1 MPSPATPAMG
11 SPSPHEPHRGPSR
24 RQLLTVAGVG
34 LPLAALY
41 GCGSSGNSPA
51 ATSTAPV
58 ELSFFYWGTQA
69 RADITD
75 KVLKLYTSKH
85 PNVTFKASWQG
96 YSGYSDKLRT
106 MAAGNSAPDLFQT
119 DDNMLSDFT
128 GSGVCLNL
136 KKYLGNKISIDKFPA
151 SLKTSGDFKGRT
163 GGIAAAENTPAMYY
177 DKTALA
183 ALKIQEPTIGMSWD
197 DLVTWG
203 TSIYTASGGKLF
215 GTMDP
220 SGDYK
225 AFQVYMRQNGKDF
238 YNQDG
243 KFAFAEADLTA
254 WFQFWADAAT
264 KKATPPADLIHDANS
279 GDVAKQ
285 LVETKKGTTAFMWSN
300 QLSAV
305 QKGTDHQLG
314 MVSYPGDPKGQ
325 WARASMYWSAFSG
338 TKHADVVADV
348 INFLVNDPDAGKIL
362 GAERGLAC
370 NLDVRTAVAPTL
382 GKDDQTS
389 SKFETDLSS
398 KFGSAPAVPPKGH
411 VQVRTLL
418 TQAAESV
425 QYKKATPAAAAANF
439 MKQANAAI
447 S

>member
-1 MPSPATPAMG
+1 MPSPATPAMD
-11 SPSPHEPHRGPSR
+11 SPSPHDGPHGASR
-24 RQLLTVAGVG
+24 RQLLTVAGIG

-41 GCGSSGNSPA
+41 GCGTSSTPA

-58 ELSFFYWGTQA
+58 ELSFFYWGTQP

-96 YSGYSDKLRT
+96 YSGYYDKLRT
-106 MAAGNSAPDLFQT
+106 MAAGNGAPDMFQT
-119 DDNMLSDFT
+119 DDNGLSDFT
-128 GSGVCLNL
+128 SSGICLNL
-136 KKYLGNKISIDKFPA
+136 KKYVGNKISLDRFPD
-151 SLKTSGDFKGRT
+151 SLKSSGEFRGKV

-183 ALKIQEPTIGMSWD
+183 ALKVPEPTTGMSWE
-197 DLVTWG
+197 DLVDWG
-203 TSIYTASGGKLF
+203 AKIYTTSGGRLF

-220 SGDYK
+220 SADYK
-225 AFQVYMRQNGKDF
+225 AFQVWMRQKGKDF
-238 YNQDG
+238 YTPEG
-243 KFAFAEADLTA
+243 KFAFTEDDVTA
-254 WFQFWADAAT
+254 WFQFWSDAAA
-264 KKATPPADLIHDANS
+264 KKATPPADLVHDANS

-285 LVETKKGTTAFMWSN
+285 LVETKKGVTSFMWSN

-305 QKGTDHQLG
+305 QKGTDHELG

-325 WARASMYWSAFSG
+325 WARASMYWSGFSG

-348 INFLVNDPDAGKIL
+348 INFLVNDPDAGKVL
-362 GAERGLAC
+362 GAERGVAC
-370 NLDVRTAVAPTL
+370 NLDVRSQVAPTL
-382 GKDDQTS
+382 AKTDQVS
-389 SKFETDLSS
+389 SKFESELSTR
-398 KFGSAPAVPPKGH
+398 FGPAAPVPPKGH
-411 VQVRTLL
+411 VQVKTLM
-418 TQAAESV
+418 QQGAESV
-425 QYKKATPAAAAANF
+425 QYKKATPAAAAATF